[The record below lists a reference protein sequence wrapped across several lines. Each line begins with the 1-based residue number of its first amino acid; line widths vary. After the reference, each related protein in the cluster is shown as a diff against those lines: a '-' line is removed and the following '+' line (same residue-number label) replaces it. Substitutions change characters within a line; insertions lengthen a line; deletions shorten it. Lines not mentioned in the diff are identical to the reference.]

1 MELPIM
7 ESILVPF
14 PAWRARPSTP
24 LVTGGERLLN
34 VVNIPHYV
42 VIKPQKVEET
52 AQEAGK

>member
-14 PAWRARPSTP
+14 PAWQARPSTP

-34 VVNIPHYV
+34 VVNNPHFV
-42 VIKPQKVEET
+42 VIKPQKVKET